1 MESKRD
7 VPLISKG
14 GIVCI
19 VKLVVKNYRQAPSPC
34 HVLLKLHSVI
44 TLTIQYRYLVRP
56 SFRPGALAA
65 L

>member
-1 MESKRD
+1 
-7 VPLISKG
+7 
-14 GIVCI
+14 VCI